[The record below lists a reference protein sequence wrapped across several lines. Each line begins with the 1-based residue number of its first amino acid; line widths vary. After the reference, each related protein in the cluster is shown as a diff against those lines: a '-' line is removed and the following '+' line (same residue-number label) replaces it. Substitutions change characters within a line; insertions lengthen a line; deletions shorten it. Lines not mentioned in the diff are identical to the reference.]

1 MGSVGV
7 KGTVSPDTPR
17 AGMGSLRAVCRGLT
31 LEKCF
36 WKFLLSLGGEWVMD
50 AGG

>member
-1 MGSVGV
+1 MGAES
-7 KGTVSPDTPR
+7 TVSLDTPR

-31 LEKCF
+31 LEKYF
-36 WKFLLSLGGEWVMD
+36 WKFLLPLGGEWVMD